1 MSWPGK
7 CSGRQSGPAGA
18 KTVHDEL
25 VELLGARLQ
34 NLILGRQTR
43 RNHARRSSGFGQDDF
58 RGQAGQS
65 FAQGQEN
72 PLSCAGRRLSA
83 SGHRAA
89 QGTCPPAGNALLWH
103 GSRDEA
109 CRYCQKAAAEARESG
124 ANVVLLDTAGRL
136 HVDEVLM
143 DELLRHQRKPSIR
156 AKSCLWPMQ

>member
-1 MSWPGK
+1 MRDTNVLAREVLKGVS
-7 CSGRQSGPAGA
+7 PAQQVV

-72 PLSCAGRRLSA
+72 PYLVPADVYRP
-83 SGHRAA
+83 AA
-89 QGTCPPAGNALLWH
+89 IEQLKVLARQLEMPCYGTVPG
-103 GSRDEA
+103 
-109 CRYCQKAAAEARESG
+109 
-124 ANVVLLDTAGRL
+124 
-136 HVDEVLM
+136 
-143 DELLRHQRKPSIR
+143 
-156 AKSCLWPMQ
+156 